1 MLRFLILT
9 SALVLV
15 LSPASAGTMPA
26 YDTEQVCA
34 DLAGASA
41 RQELVMRG
49 CLDFEE
55 RTRHEIAAAWDK
67 VSADVQVS
75 CERLVESNGGASYW
89 RLKTCI
95 DKGGASG
102 SASGR

>member
-1 MLRFLILT
+1 MLRSLILT
-9 SALVLV
+9 ALVLV

-34 DLAGASA
+34 DHAGTSA

-95 DKGGASG
+95 DKGAASG
-102 SASGR
+102 SASGQ

>member
-1 MLRFLILT
+1 MLRSLILT
-9 SALVLV
+9 ALVLV
-15 LSPASAGTMPA
+15 LSPAGAGTMPA

-34 DLAGASA
+34 DLAGTSA

-95 DKGGASG
+95 DKGAASG
-102 SASGR
+102 SASGQ